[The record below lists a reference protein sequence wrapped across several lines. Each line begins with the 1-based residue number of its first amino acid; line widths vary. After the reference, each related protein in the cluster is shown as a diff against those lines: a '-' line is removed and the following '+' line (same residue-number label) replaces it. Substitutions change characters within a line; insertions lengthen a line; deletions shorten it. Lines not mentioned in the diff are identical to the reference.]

1 MQAPLIEMRNITKIY
16 PDGVKALDNVNFTLY
31 PGEVHALLG
40 ENGAGKTTLMRILY
54 GEVQPTK
61 GEIIVDGER
70 IPGFKGTWE
79 AITRGIAM
87 VYQQLRLIPTLT
99 VEDNIRLYLD
109 NVSRLRR
116 KKINVKEA
124 ILNGISM
131 SGFDIPLQDIVE
143 NIPLGV
149 RQRVE
154 IVKALSGGARV
165 LILDEPTSN
174 LTPLE
179 ARALF
184 NSIKRLKKHGV
195 SVVYITHKL
204 WEVFEIADRITVMRQ
219 GRVVASLPADKA
231 VEEELAALMIG
242 DREVLS
248 SRGARR
254 KRNTGDTVLSVDDV
268 WVRNNDGIVKV
279 KGVRFTVRSG
289 EIVGIAG
296 VAGNGQEELVEAII
310 GLRRPSKGSIM
321 ILGEQVRNTKE
332 FYLKGGGLIAGDRR
346 LGLALDMSIAEN
358 IAMLYYSHTKSILLS
373 WSNVKKLFESLRK
386 DLKLAASNMH
396 TRIGNLSGGNQQKV
410 LVGVEIATN
419 PKLVVAVNPTQGLD
433 IATTRQ
439 VRNILDDMASKG
451 AAVLLVSSDID
462 EILELSDRILVMSN
476 GRITGELSRANV
488 TPEKLGALMAI

>member
-1 MQAPLIEMRNITKIY
+1 MPAPLIEMRNITKVY
-16 PDGVKALDNVNFTLY
+16 PDGVKALDDVDFTLY

-61 GEIIVDGER
+61 GEIIVNGER
-70 IPGFKGTWE
+70 TTGFKGTWE
-79 AITRGIAM
+79 AIARGIAM

-109 NVSRLRR
+109 NVSRLQGR
-116 KKINVKEA
+116 KIDLKEA
-124 ILNGISM
+124 ILDGVQR
-131 SGFDIPLQDIVE
+131 SGFDIPLDETVE
-143 NIPLGV
+143 NLPLGI

-179 ARALF
+179 ARTLF

-219 GRVVASLPADKA
+219 GRVVASLKTSEA
-231 VEEELAALMIG
+231 VEEELASLMIG
-242 DREVLS
+242 DREVKWE
-248 SRGARR
+248 RR
-254 KRNTGDTVLSVDDV
+254 KRSVREREDVVLKVEDV
-268 WVRNNDGIVKV
+268 WVRNNEGVAKV
-279 KGVRFTVRSG
+279 KGASFTVRAG

-310 GLRRPSKGSIM
+310 GLRKPFKGSVT
-321 ILGEQVRNTKE
+321 ILGKHVKDPKT
-332 FYLKGGGLIAGDRR
+332 FYIEGGGFIAGDRR
-346 LGLALDMSIAEN
+346 LALVPDMSIAEN
-358 IAMLYYSHTKSILLS
+358 IAMIHYSHTRSLLVS
-373 WSNVKKLFESLRK
+373 WSRVRDLFEELRS
-386 DLKLAASNMH
+386 DLKLTASDMFA
-396 TRIGNLSGGNQQKV
+396 RMGNLSGGNQQKV
-410 LVGVEIATN
+410 LVGVEIAAS
-419 PKLVVAVNPTQGLD
+419 PRLVIAVNPTQGLD

-439 VRNILDDMASKG
+439 VRGILDDMASRG

-476 GRITGELSRANV
+476 GMITGELDRMTV
-488 TPEKLGALMAI
+488 TPEKLGALMAL